1 MNQLFLS
8 TVIMVQLCHIPGRC
22 VCFVLSFSQI
32 TNYKYSALSSVD
44 MTLAQHTMTDL
55 LMSRKTRESL
65 QQLR

>member
-1 MNQLFLS
+1 M
-8 TVIMVQLCHIPGRC
+8 
-22 VCFVLSFSQI
+22 FVLSFSQI

-65 QQLR
+65 QLTTTTLKEFSQLHYYSVLSDKT